1 MSNTIDAGSILM
13 NMNRMRLEAG
23 GAETLHSLHRMP
35 EARPEG
41 LKETS
46 GVHDFGD
53 MLKQALDNVNSLQIK
68 ADTAKD
74 RFDMG
79 DRSMTLADVMIA
91 SQKASI
97 ALEAMVQLRNKMTE
111 AYRTVMQMQF

>member
-13 NMNRMRLEAG
+13 NMNRMSLEAG
-23 GAETLHSLHRMP
+23 N
-35 EARPEG
+35 G
-41 LKETS
+41 LNGLNQISAGTS
-46 GVHDFGD
+46 GVRENSAAEDFGNA
-53 MLKQALDNVNSLQIK
+53 LKQALDNVNDLQIR
-68 ADTAKD
+68 ADSARN

-97 ALEAMVQLRNKMTE
+97 ALEATVQIRNKMTE